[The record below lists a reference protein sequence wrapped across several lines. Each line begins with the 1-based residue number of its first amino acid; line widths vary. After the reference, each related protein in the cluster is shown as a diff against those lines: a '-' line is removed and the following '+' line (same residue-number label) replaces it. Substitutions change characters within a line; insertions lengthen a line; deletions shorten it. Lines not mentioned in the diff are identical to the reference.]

1 MKIDYK
7 VVGNLIACIVTGLYL
22 IKMFYIIV
30 VYPFVVKSTT
40 TLTETGVLLTFLAG
54 YIFIVTLSSIIDK
67 IKRLWSYTYH

>member
-7 VVGNLIACIVTGLYL
+7 IIGNLIACIVTGLYL

-30 VYPFVVKSTT
+30 VYPFVVRQTT
-40 TLTETGVLLTFLAG
+40 TFTETGILLTFLAG

-67 IKRLWSYTYH
+67 IKRL

>member
-30 VYPFVVKSTT
+30 VYPFIVRETT
-40 TLTETGVLLTFLAG
+40 TFTETGILLTFLAG

-67 IKRLWSYTYH
+67 IKRL